1 MPHPGEDDASGS
13 EGSPENPTEEIPLND
28 EADAPPPEARN
39 RKRKFVVIGVAAVLV
54 IGLALGLGLG
64 LTGGSSATGLVVT
77 TEVVKVTTGT
87 IKQTVAASGTLE
99 PASQANLDFGVS
111 GVVTAVDVKAG
122 QVVSSGQ
129 VLATVGTTALQA
141 DVNSAQAQ
149 LESAQARLTS
159 DEAASAETTQIDSD
173 EASVTSAE
181 SALSTAQTDLTDAS
195 LRSTIAGTV
204 ASVSLTV
211 GQQVTGTG
219 SGGSGSNASSFGGSD
234 TSAASTSAASSST
247 SSTAQVVIISTD
259 SFIVNTTV
267 DDTEIGQIAQGDQA
281 TITPTGAT
289 TLDFGTVASIGLI
302 ATESSDVATF
312 PVVIDVTGDPTGLY
326 AGATADISII
336 VKQLNNVVEVPTAA
350 ITYSTSGQATVTEVK
365 NGKHVSE
372 PVTVGQAA
380 SGETQ
385 ITSGLASGDSV
396 VERVITFKGVPGGT
410 SRTGGLGGFT
420 RGGGTGFT
428 GGGGSPVAQAAGSP
442 VAAEDSVEQGD
453 DDATRAF
460 VRRPDTPTPG
470 GSQFGHC
477 ARPRHQGVSQRDYLG
492 RRTARRVTDDRRG
505 RVRGHRGAVGFGEI
519 DPDAHPRLP
528 RYAVGRHL
536 PPRRSGRQ
544 SHERGGVGRGA

>member
-1 MPHPGEDDASGS
+1 MAQPGEDDASGS
-13 EGSPENPTEEIPLND
+13 EGSPENPTQEIPLND
-28 EADAPPPEARN
+28 EGDAPPPEARN
-39 RKRKFVVIGVAAVLV
+39 RKRKFVIIGAAAVLV
-54 IGLALGLGLG
+54 VGLALGLGLG
-64 LTGGSSATGLVVT
+64 LTGGSPATGLVVT
-77 TEVVKVTTGT
+77 TQVVKVTTGT

-141 DVNSAQAQ
+141 DVNSAEAQ
-149 LESAQARLTS
+149 LQSAQARLAS
-159 DEAASAETTQIDSD
+159 DESAGAETTQIDSD

-181 SALSTAQTDLTDAS
+181 SALTSAQTDLADAS
-195 LRSTIAGTV
+195 LRSTISGTV

-211 GQQVTGTG
+211 GQQVTGSG
-219 SGGSGSNASSFGGSD
+219 SGGSGSSSFGGSGANAASS
-234 TSAASTSAASSST
+234 SAASASSST
-247 SSTAQVVIISTD
+247 STASTAQVVIISTD

-267 DDTEIGQIAQGDQA
+267 DDTEIGQIQQGDQA

-336 VKQLNNVVEVPTAA
+336 VKQLNDVVEVPTAA

-365 NGKHVSE
+365 NGEHVSE

-385 ITSGLASGDSV
+385 ITSGLAAGDSV
-396 VERVITFKGVPGGT
+396 VERVVTFKGVPGAT
-410 SRTGGLGGFT
+410 RTGGLGGGFT
-420 RGGGTGFT
+420 RGGGAGFTGGGFT
-428 GGGGSPVAQAAGSP
+428 GGGGAGF
-442 VAAEDSVEQGD
+442 
-453 DDATRAF
+453 T
-460 VRRPDTPTPG
+460 G
-470 GSQFGHC
+470 GGRFG
-477 ARPRHQGVSQRDYLG
+477 
-492 RRTARRVTDDRRG
+492 
-505 RVRGHRGAVGFGEI
+505 GA
-519 DPDAHPRLP
+519 
-528 RYAVGRHL
+528 
-536 PPRRSGRQ
+536 
-544 SHERGGVGRGA
+544 GG